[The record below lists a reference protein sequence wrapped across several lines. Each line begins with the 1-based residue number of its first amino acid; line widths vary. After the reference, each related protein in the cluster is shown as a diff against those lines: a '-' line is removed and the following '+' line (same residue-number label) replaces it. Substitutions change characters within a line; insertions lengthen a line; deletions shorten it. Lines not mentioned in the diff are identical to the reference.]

1 MPFNARRDRG
11 HDAHPEGLISKR
23 VRKKKNPVRMI
34 RTGYYGAPS
43 QIRTGDL
50 ILTMDALYLLS
61 YRGGTRTA
69 FEVYHRHFA
78 LTININKAVIDYLP
92 VFYYNAQV
100 LI

>member
-1 MPFNARRDRG
+1 
-11 HDAHPEGLISKR
+11 
-23 VRKKKNPVRMI
+23 
-34 RTGYYGAPS
+34 
-43 QIRTGDL
+43 
-50 ILTMDALYLLS
+50 MDALYLLS